1 MSIGTLDW
9 ERVDFESGYHWQDV
23 DQVDQVD
30 QDEQVPSQAS
40 WGPQE
45 SPSEL
50 ATDEGLGLGLD
61 ADWNYGNPVDELL
74 TVLVNLGR
82 GAEAEVIRRVLVDDT
97 QEEDMLIRSLVSAKW
112 AEDWDSPED
121 SVYDES

>member
-9 ERVDFESGYHWQDV
+9 EGVDFESGYHWQDV
-23 DQVDQVD
+23 DQDD

-50 ATDEGLGLGLD
+50 ATDEGLGLD
-61 ADWNYGNPVDELL
+61 ADWKYGNPVDELL
-74 TVLVNLGR
+74 TELVNLGR

-112 AEDWDSPED
+112 AEDWGSPED